1 MGAGVSPAQAEA
13 SDFLWRWP
21 GRDPLHGVSDAEA
34 LRLLCSGN
42 LVPNT
47 AYQALLGEVRSGQGF
62 LDEIPVMD
70 GGFRFTRML
79 FGRGVLVPNV
89 IALTAEWPNE
99 ASRRVRHYEYRD
111 ADGLVYVLIRPEI
124 CGNWSLRIVQTQ
136 GQCVRDNALCGPEC
150 DSLRRNQI

>member
-1 MGAGVSPAQAEA
+1 MGVGASPAQAEA
-13 SDFLWRWP
+13 SDFLWRRP
-21 GRDPLHGVSDAEA
+21 GADPLRGVSDAEA
-34 LRLLCSGN
+34 LRKLASGN
-42 LVPNT
+42 LVPKL
-47 AYQALLGEVRSGQGF
+47 AHQALLSKVQSGQGF
-62 LDEIPVMD
+62 PDEIPVMD

-111 ADGLVYVLIRPEI
+111 TDGLVYVLIRPEI